1 MAIASGILA
10 TWCIATLLYAW
21 KGFDWLRVNT
31 GVYGP
36 YMTVHDPVTGKEH
49 RIIMSFWG
57 RVLNCFWCLSLIVGA
72 VLTPVVLL
80 EWRITIP
87 FALAGGSM
95 LLSKGGRTVWR
106 LQEDG

>member
-1 MAIASGILA
+1 MIVGEDHQVPMTFLGR
-10 TWCIATLLYAW
+10 LL
-21 KGFDWLRVNT
+21 D
-31 GVYGP
+31 
-36 YMTVHDPVTGKEH
+36 
-49 RIIMSFWG
+49 
-57 RVLNCFWCLSLIVGA
+57 CFWCLSILVGA
-72 VLTPVVLL
+72 LLTPVVLL